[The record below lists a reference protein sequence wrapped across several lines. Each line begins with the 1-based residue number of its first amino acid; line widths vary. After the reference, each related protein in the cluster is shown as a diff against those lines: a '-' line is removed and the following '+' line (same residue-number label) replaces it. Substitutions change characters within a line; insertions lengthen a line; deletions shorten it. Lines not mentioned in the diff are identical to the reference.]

1 MEVGMKSPQD
11 PNDTYRLIITRR
23 NASEIL
29 ASQDGFDWTLPCVA
43 IWPRQRVAEQLVSEV
58 GGKLG
63 LETYCLFVP
72 SSTTSGR
79 NGAASCAVMESLRH
93 NDKAPAGTCWMPSSA
108 AADCS
113 DAGQAAAVRE
123 SLEEL
128 DACARGEKTGPF
140 ARPGWLREL
149 FRWTEEQVAPLGL
162 RVTGGFRQWNASPTF
177 SLLRLETNDGA
188 LWFKATGEP
197 NSHELSVSLLL
208 ARLFPNHVP
217 RILGVHRAWNGWLSA
232 EESGTALDESSDCS
246 TWERVAGEL
255 AELQI
260 ASIGKSREL
269 LEAKCK
275 DLRLPGL
282 VKFIDPFLA
291 RMADFMAA
299 QEKRSPA
306 PLSNSELASL
316 GEGLKE
322 SCSLLQSFGFP
333 DTLGHIDFNPGNILV
348 SPERCVFLDWAE
360 GCVTN
365 PLITFEYLRRHME
378 RSGVKEPAADARL
391 SAAYVRP
398 WTAYFSPEDLRRA
411 QAAVPPVAVFAH
423 ALAGDTWR
431 TLDPVSN
438 PAVAGYFRGLT
449 RRMYRDA
456 VRAAEGSEL
465 CLD

>member
-1 MEVGMKSPQD
+1 MQSPRD
-11 PNDTYRLIITRR
+11 PGDSYRLIVTRR
-23 NASEIL
+23 SASEIL
-29 ASQDGFDWTLPCVA
+29 LSQEGSGWTLPRVG
-43 IWPRQRVAEQLVSEV
+43 IQPRQRVAEQLVSELH
-58 GGKLG
+58 GEWG

-72 SSTTSGR
+72 NAPNFGR
-79 NGAASCAVMESLRH
+79 NGGGTEYAVMESVRQ
-93 NDKAPAGTCWMPSSA
+93 NDKAPAGTCWMPPSA

-113 DAGQAAAVRE
+113 GAGEAAAVRE

-128 DACARGEKTGPF
+128 DSYLRGERHGPF

-177 SLLRLETNDGA
+177 SLVRLEANDGA

-197 NSHELSVSLLL
+197 NSHEMPVSLLL
-208 ARLFPNHVP
+208 ARLFPSHVP
-217 RILGVHRAWNGWLSA
+217 RILGIHRSWNGWLSA
-232 EESGTALDESSDCS
+232 EVTGTALDEISDHS
-246 TWERVAGEL
+246 NWERVAGEL

-260 ASIGKSREL
+260 ASVGKSREL
-269 LEAKCK
+269 LDGKCK
-275 DLRLPGL
+275 DFRVAEI
-282 VKFIDPFLA
+282 VKFIDPFLV
-291 RMADFMAA
+291 RMAEFMAA
-299 QEKRSPA
+299 QEKASPA
-306 PLSNSELASL
+306 PLAKSELASL

-322 SCSLLQSFGFP
+322 ACSLLQSFGLP

-348 SPERCVFLDWAE
+348 SPEHCVFLDWAE

-365 PLITFEYLRRHME
+365 PVITFEYLRRHME
-378 RSGVKEPAADARL
+378 RGGVKEPAGDSRL
-391 SAAYVRP
+391 CAAYLRP
-398 WTAYFSPEDLRRA
+398 WAAFFSPDDVRRA
-411 QAAVPPVAVFAH
+411 LAVAPAVAVFVH
-423 ALAGDTWR
+423 AIAGDTWR

-438 PAVAGYFRGLT
+438 PAFAGYFRSLT

>member
-1 MEVGMKSPQD
+1 MESLDD
-11 PNDTYRLIITRR
+11 PVDSYRLIVTRR

-29 ASQDGFDWTLPCVA
+29 VSQEGFRWALPRVA
-43 IWPRQRVAEQLVSEV
+43 LRPRERVAEQLVSELN
-58 GGKLG
+58 GKWG
-63 LETYCLFVP
+63 LETYCLFIP
-72 SSTTSGR
+72 SPPTSGR
-79 NGAASCAVMESLRH
+79 NGGGTKCAVMESVRH
-93 NDKAPAGTCWMPSSA
+93 NDKASAGTCWMPPSA
-108 AADCS
+108 AADCG
-113 DAGQAAAVRE
+113 DAEQAAAIRE
-123 SLEEL
+123 SLGEL
-128 DACARGEKTGPF
+128 DAYVRGKKTGPF

-208 ARLFPNHVP
+208 AQLFPGQVP
-217 RILGVHRAWNGWLSA
+217 RILGIHRSWNGWLSA
-232 EESGTALDESSDCS
+232 EVSGTALDEMLDCF
-246 TWERVAGEL
+246 TWERVAGKL
-255 AELQI
+255 ADLQI

-269 LEAKCK
+269 LEGKCK

-282 VKFIDPFLA
+282 VKRVDPFLA

-299 QEKRSPA
+299 QEKKSPA

-322 SCSLLQSFGFP
+322 SCSLLQSFGLP
-333 DTLGHIDFNPGNILV
+333 DTLGHIDFNPENILV
-348 SPERCVFLDWAE
+348 SPDRCVFLDWAE

-365 PLITFEYLRRHME
+365 PLITFEYLRRHLE
-378 RSGVKEPAADARL
+378 RGGVQEPVADARL
-391 SAAYVRP
+391 SAAYLRP
-398 WTAYFSPEDLRRA
+398 WATFISIGDLRRA
-411 QAAVPPVAVFAH
+411 LAAAAPVAVFVH
-423 ALAGDTWR
+423 AIAGDAWR

-438 PAVAGYFRGLT
+438 PALAGYFRSLT
-449 RRMYRDA
+449 RRMYRD
-456 VRAAEGSEL
+456 VVHAAEGSEL